1 MATQTLA
8 AADAI
13 LKDLYVGPI
22 VEQLNQKTYLLD
34 QIERD
39 ADHIDHTG
47 RRAVVPV
54 HKNRNRGRKSIADGG
69 TLPTAGAQQWLD
81 AIIPLRYHLY
91 GIELTDQ
98 AIEASKSN
106 EGAFISLLEAE
117 TKGVAMDM
125 RKDLNRQAFGT
136 GNGALAIK
144 SSSVAGVN
152 KTSKTTGLKFLDNFS
167 IQYLKVGDVVDVVE
181 ESTGSINAKGVL
193 GSEVVE
199 IKVASKEAILGTTL
213 AAELNAEGFN
223 VYISGNRNNE
233 MDGLRNMTEA
243 KHTLH
248 SINSETAGN
257 NFWEGQEV
265 EAGTSVAVTAVAG
278 QSLFEQL
285 ADKVGAQG
293 NGDVE
298 VFLTTRGIRRRLAD
312 SYESQKRFN
321 DQKAVD
327 VHGGYSAIMV
337 NEIPVVADDD
347 APKTNVFGFNKSALK
362 WFEQVKPGWLQS
374 EGGDI
379 FQLKSAGT
387 GTWAAVWQAWFKW
400 YAAFACL
407 APNRTGVIRFCTDD
421 LPNQSQ

>member
-98 AIEASKSN
+98 SIEASKSN

-125 RKDLNRQAFGT
+125 RKDINRQAFG
-136 GNGALAIK
+136 NG
-144 SSSVAGVN
+144 
-152 KTSKTTGLKFLDNFS
+152 TGLLGIAAETASSTTLKMSTTADM
-167 IQYLKVGDVVDVVE
+167 QYAQIGDTIDVIEIATGATGLGKVGV
-181 ESTGSINAKGVL
+181 
-193 GSEVVE
+193 EVVG
-199 IKVASKEAILGTTL
+199 KNVAAKTYTLSQAVETKEEKYGI
-213 AAELNAEGFN
+213 
-223 VYISGNRNNE
+223 YISGNRNNE
-233 MDGLRNMTEA
+233 MDGMRNITEG
-243 KHTLH
+243 KRVLH
-248 SINSETAGN
+248 SINSETSGN
-257 NFWEGQEV
+257 AFWEGQTI
-265 EAGTSVAVTAVAG
+265 EAGTSKTATAVAG

-285 ADKVGAQG
+285 ADKVGSQG

-321 DQKAVD
+321 DSKAVD
-327 VHGGYSAIMV
+327 IHGGYSAIMV

-347 APKTNVFGFNKSALK
+347 APKTFAFGFNKSALK

-400 YAAFACL
+400 YAAFACV
-407 APNRTGVIRFCTDD
+407 APNRTGRIEFCTDD
-421 LPNQSQ
+421 APNQSQ